1 MDFLRINSLQIL
13 KYLRKRAHSTENS
26 KKRGR
31 VSLLLCLLTCFSGGV
46 FLATCFLH
54 LFPELMEHFN
64 DMRIKY
70 HIDADFPV
78 AELLCCL
85 GFFIL
90 FFVEELVLIILPG
103 GGHSHGHTHTPSPS
117 DDTTTG

>member
-1 MDFLRINSLQIL
+1 M
-13 KYLRKRAHSTENS
+13 LRKRAHVSVDL

-54 LFPELMEHFN
+54 LFPELYEHIQHMKAN
-64 DMRIKY
+64 YTLLKDL
-70 HIDADFPV
+70 DFPL
-78 AELLCCL
+78 AELLACI

-90 FFVEELVLIILPG
+90 FFVEELVLIILPNA
-103 GGHSHGHTHTPSPS
+103 GHSHGTVSE
-117 DDTTTG
+117 